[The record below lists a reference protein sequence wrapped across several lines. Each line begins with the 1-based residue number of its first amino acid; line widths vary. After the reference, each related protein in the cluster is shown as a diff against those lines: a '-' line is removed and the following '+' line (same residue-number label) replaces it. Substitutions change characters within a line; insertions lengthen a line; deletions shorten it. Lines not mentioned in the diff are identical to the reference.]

1 MKKLRRKRM
10 LLQGV
15 SAVCNMGGTWMVV
28 VTVCQIVQ
36 SAERETVGGFV
47 VGMLAA
53 LAYGLCALLLWSY
66 GLDLAAAA
74 RRITR
79 KVARMQAEEMYAA
92 INPHGKRHCESFSAS
107 EKRGTQATAGHG
119 DCRLPQRGHKAA
131 KPTRRLHL
139 CMGTRRMQGKTMH
152 KP

>member
-1 MKKLRRKRM
+1 MEKLRRKRM
-10 LLQGV
+10 LMQGV

-47 VGMLAA
+47 IGMLAA

-74 RRITR
+74 RRITLEIAKKQVR
-79 KVARMQAEEMYAA
+79 EMYAA
-92 INPHGKRHCESFSAS
+92 IQDMKLGEVRKIEWKKC
-107 EKRGTQATAGHG
+107 G
-119 DCRLPQRGHKAA
+119 
-131 KPTRRLHL
+131 
-139 CMGTRRMQGKTMH
+139 
-152 KP
+152 

>member
-36 SAERETVGGFV
+36 SAERGTVGGFA
-47 VGMLAA
+47 VGMMAA

-66 GLDLAAAA
+66 GLDLEEAA

-79 KVARMQAEEMYAA
+79 KVARMQAKEMYAEIKNMKPGEVRQ
-92 INPHGKRHCESFSAS
+92 INWKKCG
-107 EKRGTQATAGHG
+107 
-119 DCRLPQRGHKAA
+119 
-131 KPTRRLHL
+131 
-139 CMGTRRMQGKTMH
+139 
-152 KP
+152 

>member
-1 MKKLRRKRM
+1 MEKLRRKRM
-10 LLQGV
+10 LMQGV

-47 VGMLAA
+47 IGMLAA

-74 RRITR
+74 RRITLEIA
-79 KVARMQAEEMYAA
+79 KMQVREMYAA
-92 INPHGKRHCESFSAS
+92 I
-107 EKRGTQATAGHG
+107 Q
-119 DCRLPQRGHKAA
+119 DM
-131 KPTRRLHL
+131 KPGEVRKIEWKK
-139 CMGTRRMQGKTMH
+139 CG
-152 KP
+152 

>member
-36 SAERETVGGFV
+36 SAERTTAGGFV
-47 VGMLAA
+47 LGMLAA

-66 GLDLAAAA
+66 GMDLAAAA

-79 KVARMQAEEMYAA
+79 EIAKMQVREMYAA
-92 INPHGKRHCESFSAS
+92 IQDMKPGEVRKIEW
-107 EKRGTQATAGHG
+107 EKCG
-119 DCRLPQRGHKAA
+119 
-131 KPTRRLHL
+131 
-139 CMGTRRMQGKTMH
+139 
-152 KP
+152 

>member
-47 VGMLAA
+47 IGMLAA

-66 GLDLAAAA
+66 GLDLAAEA
-74 RRITR
+74 RRITLEIA
-79 KVARMQAEEMYAA
+79 KMQVREMYAA
-92 INPHGKRHCESFSAS
+92 I
-107 EKRGTQATAGHG
+107 Q
-119 DCRLPQRGHKAA
+119 DM
-131 KPTRRLHL
+131 KPGEVRKIEWKK
-139 CMGTRRMQGKTMH
+139 CG
-152 KP
+152 

>member
-28 VTVCQIVQ
+28 MTVCQIVQ

-74 RRITR
+74 RRITLEIA
-79 KVARMQAEEMYAA
+79 KMQVREMYAA
-92 INPHGKRHCESFSAS
+92 I
-107 EKRGTQATAGHG
+107 Q
-119 DCRLPQRGHKAA
+119 DM
-131 KPTRRLHL
+131 KPGEVRKIEWKK
-139 CMGTRRMQGKTMH
+139 CG
-152 KP
+152 

>member
-66 GLDLAAAA
+66 GLDLAEAA
-74 RRITR
+74 RRMTR
-79 KVARMQAEEMYAA
+79 KIAKMQVREMYAA
-92 INPHGKRHCESFSAS
+92 M
-107 EKRGTQATAGHG
+107 Q
-119 DCRLPQRGHKAA
+119 DM
-131 KPTRRLHL
+131 KPGEVRKIEWKK
-139 CMGTRRMQGKTMH
+139 CG
-152 KP
+152 

>member
-28 VTVCQIVQ
+28 VTACQIVQ

-92 INPHGKRHCESFSAS
+92 MHGMA
-107 EKRGTQATAGHG
+107 
-119 DCRLPQRGHKAA
+119 P
-131 KPTRRLHL
+131 
-139 CMGTRRMQGKTMH
+139 MKTDKMW
-152 KP
+152 KKCG

>member
-10 LLQGV
+10 LLRGV

-28 VTVCQIVQ
+28 VTICQIVQ
-36 SAERETVGGFV
+36 SSERETVGGFA

-66 GLDLAAAA
+66 GLNLAEAA

-79 KVARMQAEEMYAA
+79 KVAKLQMQEMYRK
-92 INPHGKRHCESFSAS
+92 IK
-107 EKRGTQATAGHG
+107 Q
-119 DCRLPQRGHKAA
+119 A
-131 KPTRRLHL
+131 KP
-139 CMGTRRMQGKTMH
+139 GTYYYYKKNCG
-152 KP
+152 